1 MDIGI
6 LRSIDSS
13 LSNLDSSVS
22 AFFSY
27 LSHIGK
33 AIDTCYTYV
42 SSLPEY
48 LISTCTLLIGIAIIY
63 FVTGR

>member
-1 MDIGI
+1 MEIGI

-22 AFFSY
+22 TFFSY
-27 LSHIGK
+27 LTHIGN

-42 SSLPEY
+42 SALPEY
-48 LISTCTLLIGIAIIY
+48 LVTTCTLIIGIAIIY